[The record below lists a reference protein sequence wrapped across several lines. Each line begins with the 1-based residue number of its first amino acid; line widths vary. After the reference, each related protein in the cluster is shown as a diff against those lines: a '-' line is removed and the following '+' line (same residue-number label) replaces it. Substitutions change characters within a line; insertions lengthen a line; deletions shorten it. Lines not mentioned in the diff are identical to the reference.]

1 MKKIK
6 LILFFGALCIFL
18 IGIGFII
25 FQTTKKDEVLPTV
38 KVEEKVVVEENI
50 ESTEI
55 VKKQIEVV
63 TGNFNNDEFLDCKD
77 CNIILISLTN
87 TNKDHLG
94 IYGYE
99 RNTTPN
105 LDNYFKDSLI
115 FENALSPTP
124 WTLQAA
130 TSLYTSLFP
139 YSHGILGRFPDQKPP
154 KGIYT
159 LAEVLRSNGYKTA
172 AFTGGG
178 DYNRMFGLNRGFDDY
193 YDENN
198 YNEVIPAEGL
208 SPLSFSGLNVS
219 LEPANNWLKEN
230 YNKKFFLHIQGFDAH
245 CPHNPMPP
253 FDTMFGQEY
262 TGGKNF
268 NDCIYSSKKIGINVN
283 NDLELRNLSGGTN
296 IKFTEEDIERLI
308 ALYDGE
314 IAGADDKLKKLFDTI
329 DELNLDKNTIIIFMA
344 EHGELIGEHNI
355 FMRSML
361 DKSFYQTVL
370 NFPLIIKHPKIKQQ
384 KIIKPIIQTVDIF
397 PTLLPMINIGDP
409 QANKRQGQNIAN
421 SILNNENVNEYGF
434 AAMKSKSPASYSV
447 EVVRNQGWKLIRKV
461 DYLTDP
467 LNSKIMSYEL
477 YNLKKDP
484 AENNN
489 VIDEETEIFEKLN
502 NVLDEKVKS
511 WEVVE

>member
-115 FENALSPTP
+115 FENAFAPTP
-124 WTLQAA
+124 WTLQGA

-139 YSHGILGRFPDQKPP
+139 YSHGILGRFPSQKTPES
-154 KGIYT
+154 IYT
-159 LAEVLRSNGYKTA
+159 LAEVLQSNGYKTA

-178 DYNRMFGLNRGFDDY
+178 DYNRIFGLNRGFDSY

-198 YNEVIPAEGL
+198 YNEVIPTEGL
-208 SPLSFSGLNVS
+208 SPSSFSGLSVS

-245 CPHNPMPP
+245 CPHNPIPP
-253 FDTMFGQEY
+253 FDEMFGQEY
-262 TGGKNF
+262 HGDKDF
-268 NDCIYSSKKIGINVN
+268 NDCIYSSKKIGN
-283 NDLELRNLSGGTN
+283 NKEDLELRSFNRSTE
-296 IKFTEEDIERLI
+296 IKFTDEDIEHLI

-314 IAGADDKLKKLFDTI
+314 IARADDKLKKIFDTI
-329 DELNLDKNTIIIFMA
+329 NELGLDKNTIIIFMA

-355 FMRSML
+355 FMRSIL
-361 DKSFYQTVL
+361 DKSFYQPVL

-384 KIIKPIIQTVDIF
+384 KIIKPIIQIVDII
-397 PTLLPMINIGDP
+397 PTLLPIINIGDP
-409 QANKRQGQNIAN
+409 QADKRQGQNIAN

-434 AAMKSKSPASYSV
+434 AAMKSNSPGTYST
-447 EVVRNQGWKLIRKV
+447 EVVRNQEWKLIRKV

-467 LNSKIMSYEL
+467 LNQKIMSYEL
-477 YNLKKDP
+477 YNLKNDP
-484 AENNN
+484 AEENN
-489 VIDEETEIFEKLN
+489 VVDEEKLILEKLN
-502 NVLDEKVKS
+502 NVLDEKIKT
-511 WEVVE
+511 WEVFE